1 MSGPSTSDVAGGSQ
15 EDAAAAWR
23 AQRAQKSCLHS
34 DKPGDSKDA
43 AAKWHPMEAIW
54 RVGTLPLKIA
64 HNSIAVSFRERTRQ
78 SWSASLEQ
86 AVRNLRTYSQ
96 NSTLSLAMVR
106 RSCCCSGLLHF
117 CPRYLSLWLTPAFC
131 LGSIHD
137 NVVGSSSVPV
147 DVTRT
152 QCDLGSGLKA
162 WWFMPDTLRHQAE
175 ASRFI
180 FYVHG
185 PTSSPGSSSHRALV
199 SRLALEAGAAVL
211 MVDYRRTPEKTRE
224 ESQDDV
230 SKAYRWLVVQ
240 PGVTPASTL
249 VMADGLGCALALN
262 LCADL
267 RDETAAGSD
276 DVQPAGIGLLSPW
289 VDLSDSGTF
298 KSKSWEKNQQVDYLS
313 QRILS
318 FTASG
323 YAGLSPVRIPLLLS
337 SSPPLLLSSSPPLLL
352 SSPMHTRTVH

>member
-1 MSGPSTSDVAGGSQ
+1 
-15 EDAAAAWR
+15 
-23 AQRAQKSCLHS
+23 
-34 DKPGDSKDA
+34 
-43 AAKWHPMEAIW
+43 
-54 RVGTLPLKIA
+54 
-64 HNSIAVSFRERTRQ
+64 
-78 SWSASLEQ
+78 
-86 AVRNLRTYSQ
+86 
-96 NSTLSLAMVR
+96 
-106 RSCCCSGLLHF
+106 
-117 CPRYLSLWLTPAFC
+117 
-131 LGSIHD
+131 
-137 NVVGSSSVPV
+137 
-147 DVTRT
+147 
-152 QCDLGSGLKA
+152 
-162 WWFMPDTLRHQAE
+162 MPDTLRHQAE

-185 PTSSPGSSSHRALV
+185 PMSSPGSSSHRALV

-224 ESQDDV
+224 ESQLDV

-240 PGVTPASTL
+240 PGVSPASTL

-289 VDLSDSGTF
+289 VDLSDCGTF
-298 KSKSWEKNQQVDYLS
+298 KSKSWEKNQHVDYLS

-323 YAGLSPVRIPLLLS
+323 YAGLSPVRILFLS
-337 SSPPLLLSSSPPLLL
+337 HAHAHSAPI
-352 SSPMHTRTVH
+352 RG